1 MIGHKTAWPQHL
13 EEIGTRC
20 SWDGG
25 GESWEAGR
33 ELEQEKQIGQQGG
46 GGLGWGPPDWEKHLA
61 APQVRHY
68 YFCKLGQQISSQI
81 LESALCVGTV
91 KHRV

>member
-1 MIGHKTAWPQHL
+1 MFLGWVRGEL
-13 EEIGTRC
+13 
-20 SWDGG
+20 GG
-25 GESWEAGR
+25 WEGAGAGEADWSAGW
-33 ELEQEKQIGQQGG
+33 